1 MRILA
6 LLALVGLAGCAHVPW
21 DYPAHK
27 ARISACYHS
36 ATPDGVTE
44 CLAREEIKDPVYSA
58 VFKPGSGAFCSPDL
72 DARECRSFLET
83 ANTPQDPNAGSHGAP

>member
-6 LLALVGLAGCAHVPW
+6 LLALSSVAACSHLPW
-21 DYPAHK
+21 DYPAQE

-36 ATPDGVTE
+36 PTPDGVTE
-44 CLAREEIKDPVYSA
+44 CLAREEIKDPAYPTT
-58 VFKPGSGAFCSPDL
+58 FKPGSGAFCSPDL

-83 ANTPQDPNAGSHGAP
+83 ANTPQDPSLDSLDTP